1 MARDFDNAIQEIRK
15 YHTLLVENRDEIGMI
30 ARNGDVMNYEYG
42 VLLDSLKTMI
52 EAYDDLHAAMVERD
66 NNKARLT
73 LLDDADDVLIPKRH
87 PNHVVVRFKN
97 KESAMAFYLWVIEHG
112 GWDED

>member
-15 YHTLLVENRDEIGMI
+15 YHTLLVENRDEIGGSSVCMI

-52 EAYDDLHAAMVERD
+52 EAYDDLHAAMVEHLR
-66 NNKARLT
+66 RS
-73 LLDDADDVLIPKRH
+73 
-87 PNHVVVRFKN
+87 
-97 KESAMAFYLWVIEHG
+97 E
-112 GWDED
+112 

>member
-1 MARDFDNAIQEIRK
+1 M
-15 YHTLLVENRDEIGMI
+15 
-30 ARNGDVMNYEYG
+30 
-42 VLLDSLKTMI
+42 
-52 EAYDDLHAAMVERD
+52 RD

>member
-1 MARDFDNAIQEIRK
+1 MNIVACCVRIAASDSARCATAQYACVRK
-15 YHTLLVENRDEIGMI
+15 IPRATGRGPVIM
-30 ARNGDVMNYEYG
+30 
-42 VLLDSLKTMI
+42 
-52 EAYDDLHAAMVERD
+52 RD